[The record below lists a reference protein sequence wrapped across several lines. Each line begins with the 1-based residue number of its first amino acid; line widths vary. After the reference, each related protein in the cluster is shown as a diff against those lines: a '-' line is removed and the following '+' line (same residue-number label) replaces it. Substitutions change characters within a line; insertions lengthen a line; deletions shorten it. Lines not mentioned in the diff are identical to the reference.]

1 MEQDAQ
7 LWKEVFLF
15 AAEREGETASRF
27 YTLLDAL
34 IPDDPEEPPD
44 IDRMRLAILAGDA
57 LVRTDRHE
65 GELGR
70 HASKLERVRKWLT
83 LALTEAS
90 LDAPARA
97 EAGRYLGT
105 IGDKRPG
112 VGLRPDGVPDIDWVT
127 IAAGAFL
134 MGSTDEDENADDD
147 EKPQRK
153 IELPAFRIARY
164 PVTNAQYRAFL
175 DDGGYTEK
183 WKRAWS
189 KEGWGWKEDRT
200 RTTGLQQRFLDSQ
213 SPARGRDVVRSGSV
227 LSLALGDARHER
239 GATERGAVGE
249 GVPGGGREDCI
260 RGARRT
266 TRRR

>member
-1 MEQDAQ
+1 MRRVEQDAQ

-105 IGDKRPG
+105 IGDKRSG
-112 VGLRPDGVPDIDWVT
+112 VGLRPDGVPDIDWVP
-127 IAAGAFL
+127 IPAGTFL
-134 MGSTDEDENADDD
+134 MGSTDDDENAYGD

-164 PVTNAQYRAFL
+164 PVTMRSIERSSTTAAIRRSGNEPGRRKGGAGRKIVQDHGTTAAFSRL
-175 DDGGYTEK
+175 PIT
-183 WKRAWS
+183 RAW
-189 KEGWGWKEDRT
+189 
-200 RTTGLQQRFLDSQ
+200 
-213 SPARGRDVVRSGSV
+213 A
-227 LSLALGDARHER
+227 
-239 GATERGAVGE
+239 
-249 GVPGGGREDCI
+249 
-260 RGARRT
+260 
-266 TRRR
+266 